1 MELSLFHYS
10 KALTSPK
17 PPPVDT
23 GGHHSWPALPGA
35 SYSPVQGGRSVL
47 SPGRCRSLLISP
59 QVPHLGPRP
68 PPGVESGP
76 TPTDQRLSLRHSRPP
91 SADSSEG
98 LIRAISQGWD
108 VDGSL
113 LLLGGLGKTHEL
125 HSRPHLGSGRVLN
138 TKSPPYGRRSYRSI
152 RWLSKWKWWGAA

>member
-1 MELSLFHYS
+1 MGTTVGQLY
-10 KALTSPK
+10 PG
-17 PPPVDT
+17 PPT
-23 GGHHSWPALPGA
+23 AQ
-35 SYSPVQGGRSVL
+35 YRGGRSVW

-98 LIRAISQGWD
+98 LIRAISEGWN

-113 LLLGGLGKTHEL
+113 LLLGGLEKSHEL
-125 HSRPHLGSGRVLN
+125 HSGPHLGSRQVLN
-138 TKSPPYGRRSYRSI
+138 TKSLPYSPRGYRLFC
-152 RWLSKWKWWGAA
+152 WLSKRKWRELGKVLLGVLQG

>member
-23 GGHHSWPALPGA
+23 SGHHSWPALPGA
-35 SYSPVQGGRSVL
+35 SYSPVQGGRSVWPPWRGQ
-47 SPGRCRSLLISP
+47 SPLISP
-59 QVPHLGPRP
+59 QGPPLSPRA
-68 PPGVESGP
+68 PPGVETGP
-76 TPTDQRLSLRHSRPP
+76 TTTDQRLSLRHSRPS

-113 LLLGGLGKTHEL
+113 LLLGGLGKSLQL
-125 HSRPHLGSGRVLN
+125 HSGPHLGSGRVLDS
-138 TKSPPYGRRSYRSI
+138 KSPPNGHRSY
-152 RWLSKWKWWGAA
+152 

>member
-23 GGHHSWPALPGA
+23 SGHHSWPALPGA

-47 SPGRCRSLLISP
+47 SPGRCQSLLISP

-76 TPTDQRLSLRHSRPP
+76 TPTDQCLSLRHSSPY

>member
-23 GGHHSWPALPGA
+23 SGHHSWPALPGA

-47 SPGRCRSLLISP
+47 SPGRCQSLLISP

>member
-23 GGHHSWPALPGA
+23 SGHHSWPALPGA

-47 SPGRCRSLLISP
+47 SPGRCQSLLISP

-152 RWLSKWKWWGAA
+152 RWLSKQKWWGAA

>member
-23 GGHHSWPALPGA
+23 SGHHSWPALPGA

-47 SPGRCRSLLISP
+47 SPGRCQSLLISP

-91 SADSSEG
+91 SAHSSEG

-113 LLLGGLGKTHEL
+113 LLLGGLGKSLHL
-125 HSRPHLGSGRVLN
+125 HSGPHLGSGRVLN
-138 TKSPPYGRRSYRSI
+138 TKSPPYGRRGYRSI
-152 RWLSKWKWWGAA
+152 RWLSKRKCRGDA

>member
-23 GGHHSWPALPGA
+23 SGHHSWPALPGA

-47 SPGRCRSLLISP
+47 SPGRCQSLLISP

-76 TPTDQRLSLRHSRPP
+76 TSTDQRLSLRHSRPS